1 MSKLI
6 KVVLDTNT
14 VLSAL
19 LFNQTKL
26 SQLRTLWQS
35 GKITPLGSKAS
46 ISELI
51 RVLNYPKFKLSS
63 SEQQSFMDEYLP
75 YIQTISNVE
84 KMADTSICRDINDV
98 MFLEL
103 ALAGKADNLITGDKD
118 LLAVQQKFSFQII
131 TPAAFIN
138 KLFGLL
144 SASGLR

>member
-138 KLFGLL
+138 KLFG
-144 SASGLR
+144 